1 MMRKWVRLCLVTEK
15 LREKGKNLEMYMS
28 RRVCMGNWVVGDFIF
43 FPLTFD
49 GELFR
54 KMTYY

>member
-15 LREKGKNLEMYMS
+15 LRERGKNLEMYMS
-28 RRVCMGNWVVGDFIF
+28 LRVCFENGVVGDFF
-43 FPLTFD
+43 FLLTFE

>member
-28 RRVCMGNWVVGDFIF
+28 RRVVGDFIF